1 MKKSL
6 LTLLCVTLCLAA
18 LNSIQ
23 AATMSALTSFGGGD
37 GWIAPGELPK
47 LGSADLERG
56 MAYNPATNN
65 VLFVSRNAGVFVEV
79 LDGQT
84 GADVGNLNT
93 TGITGGTF
101 ALSTIGVADDG
112 VIYAANLTL
121 NSTTSP
127 YKIYRWQDESSVPT
141 VAYSGGTAATR
152 IGDSLDVY
160 GSGTNTRIV
169 AGHGTPSNNFS
180 IYQTGDGAVFS
191 GSEVVIGSNP
201 PAAASF
207 RLGITFQDSDTII
220 GRGDG
225 NNTRIVDVAAG
236 LTSGTLVASNSFAP
250 GSTLRQ
256 LDYTVL
262 GNGIPILA
270 VLQNAGT
277 FAGAGTTSRVFVY
290 DMTDPNNPIEIA
302 QKSNTTSVVANGNGV
317 GNVKFGKT
325 TYRKAVIYAMDT
337 NNGIQAFELT
347 TVPEPT
353 SLALCGLGL
362 AVMGVMRGRR
372 NGR

>member
-1 MKKSL
+1 MKKL
-6 LTLLCVTLCLAA
+6 VFPLLCLTIA
-18 LNSIQ
+18 LQLLGSLQ
-23 AATMSALTSFGGGD
+23 AATLTALSTFGGGD

-47 LGSADLERG
+47 LGSGDLERG
-56 MAYNPATNN
+56 MAYNPKTNN

-112 VIYAANLTL
+112 VIYAANMTT

-127 YKIYRWQDESSVPT
+127 YRIYRWDDEAAVPSV
-141 VAYSGGTAATR
+141 AFSGGTAAGR
-152 IGDSLDVY
+152 LGDTLDVY
-160 GSGTNTRIV
+160 GSGANTRIV
-169 AGHGTPSNNFS
+169 AGHGTPLNNFS
-180 IYQTGDGAVFS
+180 IFTTGDGNS
-191 GSEVVIGSNP
+191 YTGSNVLIGTNP
-201 PAAASF
+201 PAAGSF
-207 RLGITFQDSDTII
+207 RLGLTFKDSDTII

-225 NNTRIVDVAAG
+225 NNTRIVDVDAG
-236 LTSGTLVASNSFAP
+236 LMSATLVASNSFSP

-256 LDYTVL
+256 LDYMVL

-277 FAGAGTTSRVFVY
+277 FTGAGTTSRVFVY
-290 DMTDPNNPIEIA
+290 DMTDPNNPVEIA

-353 SLALCGLGL
+353 SLVLCG
-362 AVMGVMRGRR
+362 MGVCLMGALRGRR
-372 NGR
+372 N